1 MKKIFTIVLLLVSCV
16 FNFAQIQI
24 TKIRQATFKGDLR
37 CFSYSANK
45 LYVVGYNLG
54 VVSFVQKST
63 DYGTTWEDVSGGFA
77 SGDNLTAISFAT
89 ENLGLVAGASG
100 VIYRTTNGGN
110 TWLNVSP
117 SGIYN
122 GGINSIVMLNNQL
135 AYACGSANGGFNII
149 KSTDGGLS
157 WAGVNTGNTNT
168 MYKMNWS
175 DLNNCVVVGASGKFL
190 KTTDGGNT
198 WLSGTVTG
206 STAALYDVVK
216 VDNNTYYATG
226 TTGIFAKSTDGGN
239 TFFKATTIAS
249 TTFYAINFKDLSNGV
264 ALGSSGVAFKT
275 TDAGV
280 NWSLVDTYTSEV
292 IRTCYLVNNIL
303 LGGAYRSTLIK
314 STDFGLTWVNLANS
328 SRDIYGINIEN
339 GTDNIVVAADRGEVN
354 YSTNIGITWEKTNF
368 TTGDI
373 LYDVVK
379 FNNNIYACGRAGA
392 FFVSTNTGLSWLNKS
407 IGTSTTRLY
416 KLFFFDA
423 EKGYT
428 VTNEGKILYTTNAGT
443 TWLEHGVFSN
453 TTLYDIYMLSPTVGF
468 SCGSGD
474 RLFGTVDGLNW
485 THGAMA
491 KPNGQVTGIFMLNE
505 QKGYICGENGA
516 VYKTTDGF
524 RTIQLLT
531 DTLALNGKLIHDV
544 FAFDENNV
552 YAVGQGG
559 IVLKTVSPNQMN
571 IITTLDEQQD
581 LLDIAKFDDASLL
594 ISGANGLVYKISDLS
609 IPVKLVSFYAEISAN
624 NVILN
629 WKTATETNNSGFEIQ
644 RKLSNGNLWQKVL
657 FIKGEGTSTEI
668 NEYNFIDHNLLPNS
682 YNYRLKQIDYDGSES
697 YSKVIEVN
705 LVELPL
711 SIMLEQNYPNPFNP
725 KTNIKFSIP
734 QKQFVSL
741 KVFNILGK
749 EIITLV
755 NEELNSGNYLKVFN
769 ANNLS
774 SGVYFFQ
781 LQAGETR
788 LVKKMNLIK

>member
-1 MKKIFTIVLLLVSCV
+1 
-16 FNFAQIQI
+16 
-24 TKIRQATFKGDLR
+24 
-37 CFSYSANK
+37 
-45 LYVVGYNLG
+45 
-54 VVSFVQKST
+54 
-63 DYGTTWEDVSGGFA
+63 
-77 SGDNLTAISFAT
+77 
-89 ENLGLVAGASG
+89 
-100 VIYRTTNGGN
+100 
-110 TWLNVSP
+110 
-117 SGIYN
+117 
-122 GGINSIVMLNNQL
+122 
-135 AYACGSANGGFNII
+135 
-149 KSTDGGLS
+149 
-157 WAGVNTGNTNT
+157 
-168 MYKMNWS
+168 
-175 DLNNCVVVGASGKFL
+175 
-190 KTTDGGNT
+190 
-198 WLSGTVTG
+198 
-206 STAALYDVVK
+206 
-216 VDNNTYYATG
+216 
-226 TTGIFAKSTDGGN
+226 
-239 TFFKATTIAS
+239 
-249 TTFYAINFKDLSNGV
+249 
-264 ALGSSGVAFKT
+264 
-275 TDAGV
+275 
-280 NWSLVDTYTSEV
+280 
-292 IRTCYLVNNIL
+292 
-303 LGGAYRSTLIK
+303 
-314 STDFGLTWVNLANS
+314 
-328 SRDIYGINIEN
+328 
-339 GTDNIVVAADRGEVN
+339 
-354 YSTNIGITWEKTNF
+354 
-368 TTGDI
+368 
-373 LYDVVK
+373 
-379 FNNNIYACGRAGA
+379 
-392 FFVSTNTGLSWLNKS
+392 
-407 IGTSTTRLY
+407 
-416 KLFFFDA
+416 
-423 EKGYT
+423 
-428 VTNEGKILYTTNAGT
+428 
-443 TWLEHGVFSN
+443 
-453 TTLYDIYMLSPTVGF
+453 
-468 SCGSGD
+468 
-474 RLFGTVDGLNW
+474 
-485 THGAMA
+485 MA